1 MRLTD
6 EHITFFIDRE
16 KLHVSLERFFRRM
29 AVGKPVI
36 RNNYF
41 IQTVRPLHEREG
53 DDDEDPEELAWSES
67 TNGPEDSFEAGG
79 RFAPPKDKPGP
90 TSETLRLRTERQT
103 LRRLP
108 KSGAIVFTIRT
119 YLIPLE
125 ELGREKGV
133 PGRLASSMRGW
144 PVEVG
149 DYKGKDRGE
158 WYRTALSYLDKCHR
172 QQVDRGE
179 IEEGEIV
186 VGGDGVYPY

>member
-1 MRLTD
+1 MKLTD
-6 EHITFFIDRE
+6 EHYIFIDRE
-16 KLHVSLERFFRRM
+16 KLQVSLERFFRRM

-53 DDDEDPEELAWSES
+53 DDVDPEELAWSES
-67 TNGPEDSFEAGG
+67 SSGAEDSFEAGG
-79 RFAPPKDKPGP
+79 RFAPPKDRPGP

-108 KSGAIVFTIRT
+108 ISGAIVFTIRT
-119 YLIPLE
+119 YVIPLE

-133 PGRLASSMRGW
+133 PGRLASSMRNW

-158 WYRTALSYLDKCHR
+158 WYRTALGYLDKCHR

>member
-1 MRLTD
+1 
-6 EHITFFIDRE
+6 
-16 KLHVSLERFFRRM
+16 M
-29 AVGKPVI
+29 AVEKPVI

-41 IQTVRPLHEREG
+41 IQTVRPLDERTG
-53 DDDEDPEELAWSES
+53 DDEDPEELAWSES
-67 TNGPEDSFEAGG
+67 TNGPEDSFVAGG
-79 RFAPPKDKPGP
+79 RFAPPKDRPAP
-90 TSETLRLRTERQT
+90 TWETLRLRTERQT

-108 KSGAIVFTIRT
+108 ISGAIVFTIRT

-125 ELGREKGV
+125 VLGKEKGV

-158 WYRTALSYLDKCHR
+158 WYRISLSYLDECHR

-179 IEEGEIV
+179 IEEGKK
-186 VGGDGVYPY
+186 VGEGGSYPY